1 MEKIDLPSANS
12 FTVDERLLLILF
24 MYIRRNSRTKIEH
37 WGTSAG
43 IGDHE
48 DAWPFKRI
56 RWNLPL
62 KKLLVS
68 FRGVP

>member
-24 MYIRRNSRTKIEH
+24 MYIRRNSRR
-37 WGTSAG
+37 GTSAG

-48 DAWPFKRI
+48 DA
-56 RWNLPL
+56 
-62 KKLLVS
+62 
-68 FRGVP
+68 